1 MNKKRGWMATL
12 ALTFGLGLAFGMSRP
27 VVSAPPVMTVVE
39 LWHAFNV
46 EEEIAL
52 NQIIADFE
60 AVNPTIDVQ
69 PVHHDWNL
77 LNQQYAVSATLGLPA
92 VLIGAA
98 DWGPQYYEAGL
109 VRELNSLADK
119 ALLDSLD
126 PVALDAIRYEAVLVG
141 LPDSFK
147 GVILYRNTQ
156 IITQTVSDMDELI
169 AAANAATQGDI
180 LGAALER
187 GFFFAAGHLHGLGG
201 ALLDSFGC
209 PAFNNSTGVRWL
221 NLLDDFD
228 DAGPAEYY
236 TETDLNGFKAG
247 KVGFIIDGTW
257 NLAAVQAN
265 LGANVS
271 IDAWPTPLNGYTQVE
286 GLYLNPYASTAE
298 QEAGWLFM
306 KYLLSQNAQEGMM
319 SAGRLPVVSSVVITD
334 PLLQQAKNVLSNGVS
349 FPILPQLGS
358 YWGPMDTA
366 LTSVFDSSADPALA
380 LQQAYDAIT
389 ADLQARGYPCG
400 NQLHLPFVLQ
410 GLGMGE

>member
-156 IITQTVSDMDELI
+156 IIT
-169 AAANAATQGDI
+169 
-180 LGAALER
+180 
-187 GFFFAAGHLHGLGG
+187 
-201 ALLDSFGC
+201 
-209 PAFNNSTGVRWL
+209 
-221 NLLDDFD
+221 
-228 DAGPAEYY
+228 
-236 TETDLNGFKAG
+236 
-247 KVGFIIDGTW
+247 
-257 NLAAVQAN
+257 
-265 LGANVS
+265 
-271 IDAWPTPLNGYTQVE
+271 
-286 GLYLNPYASTAE
+286 
-298 QEAGWLFM
+298 
-306 KYLLSQNAQEGMM
+306 
-319 SAGRLPVVSSVVITD
+319 
-334 PLLQQAKNVLSNGVS
+334 
-349 FPILPQLGS
+349 
-358 YWGPMDTA
+358 
-366 LTSVFDSSADPALA
+366 
-380 LQQAYDAIT
+380 
-389 ADLQARGYPCG
+389 
-400 NQLHLPFVLQ
+400 
-410 GLGMGE
+410 